1 VVSALPR
8 SVSEEIPIV
17 DAKKRTA
24 SDGKTRPERKHRS
37 LWKPFAMVASTSD
50 GGELIGYLEKDRDSS
65 YEQARSLDSQ
75 VQSREDQPRRQT
87 IPANVSAD
95 LELPDRVYE
104 NISGH
109 HEKKAESEEHP
120 ER

>member
-1 VVSALPR
+1 
-8 SVSEEIPIV
+8 
-17 DAKKRTA
+17 
-24 SDGKTRPERKHRS
+24 
-37 LWKPFAMVASTSD
+37 MVASTSD

-65 YEQARSLDSQ
+65 HEQARSLYPQ
-75 VQSREDQPRRQT
+75 VQSRGDQRRREA
-87 IPANVSAD
+87 IPATVSED

-104 NISGH
+104 NISGY